1 MTNGRASVNTT
12 PIVAL
17 DVPTASAAM
26 ALVGEL
32 GDACRFYKVGNELFT
47 AAGPSVVA
55 AIREHGCEVFLDLK
69 FHDIP
74 NTVAGGVRN
83 AAKLG
88 ASLVTV
94 HASGGAAMLRA
105 AVGRRARC
113 GWRLSRS
120 RGHGADVAERRGGGA
135 TRGGEMPRS
144 TWRPRC
150 SGSRMWRATAG
161 VDGVVCGG
169 SEARAVS
176 RALRRSLVDSR
187 TGRARLPAAMRR
199 TRRESSTPREA
210 AAAGARYVVV
220 GRMVT
225 GAADRRQAMQAVSL
239 ELSSRS
245 HGRRWERTG
254 AGEYPGRV
262 RLASPLDRSYG
273 PVYC

>member
-1 MTNGRASVNTT
+1 VTKTAEARRVNTT
-12 PIVAL
+12 PIIAL

-32 GDACRFYKVGNELFT
+32 GETCGFYKVGNELFT

-55 AIREHGCEVFLDLK
+55 AIREQGREVFLDLK

-105 AVGRRARC
+105 AADAARDA
-113 GWRLSRS
+113 GGGSRVLAVTVLTSLSA
-120 RGHGADVAERRGGGA
+120 HAVAEAWGRGASLDVEAEVLRLAEGA
-135 TRGGEMPRS
+135 AE
-144 TWRPRC
+144 
-150 SGSRMWRATAG
+150 AG
-161 VDGVVCGG
+161 IDGVVCGG
-169 SEARAVS
+169 SEAGAVS
-176 RALRRSLVDSR
+176 QRFGDRLSILVPGVRAAGEGSQDQ
-187 TGRARLPAAMRR
+187 ARVV
-199 TRRESSTPREA
+199 TPREA

-225 GAADRRQAMQAVSL
+225 GAPDRRQAMQAVTR
-239 ELSSRS
+239 ELGS
-245 HGRRWERTG
+245 GV
-254 AGEYPGRV
+254 A
-262 RLASPLDRSYG
+262 
-273 PVYC
+273 

>member
-1 MTNGRASVNTT
+1 MTKTAEARRVNTT

-32 GDACRFYKVGNELFT
+32 GETCAFYKVGNELFT

-55 AIREHGCEVFLDLK
+55 AIREQGREVFLDLK

-94 HASGGAAMLRA
+94 HASGGAAMLRSA
-105 AVGRRARC
+105 AEAARD
-113 GWRLSRS
+113 
-120 RGHGADVAERRGGGA
+120 AGGGCRVLA
-135 TRGGEMPRS
+135 VTVLTSLSADAIADAWGREAGLHVEAEVLRLAEG
-144 TWRPRC
+144 
-150 SGSRMWRATAG
+150 AAKAG

-169 SEARAVS
+169 GEARAVS
-176 RALRRSLVDSR
+176 QRFGDRLSILVPGVRPAGGGSQDQ
-187 TGRARLPAAMRR
+187 ARVV
-199 TRRESSTPREA
+199 TPREA

-225 GAADRRQAMQAVSL
+225 GAPDRRQAMQAVTL
-239 ELSSRS
+239 ELGS
-245 HGRRWERTG
+245 GF
-254 AGEYPGRV
+254 A
-262 RLASPLDRSYG
+262 
-273 PVYC
+273 